1 MCFRRLWAR
10 CEVTKKN
17 DTLARLGVL
26 KDCIMKSAGVN
37 TGNHSEQRITED
49 FYLNVFCPK
58 AHFTLEDVLF
68 EMPRL
73 CNSNELVPSCL
84 ISTLPPCFIPFK
96 SASTPA
102 LSSVLLGSGA
112 SSSSKSARPG
122 PPTNV
127 QKKLT
132 PWTAMLGELDLEGR
146 GGSSRQRPHP
156 GLLLVASLIDKV
168 PNLGGL
174 ARTCE
179 VLGVGGMVVA
189 NANVTKEKDFTAVS
203 VTAEKWLPMLEC
215 PEDQLPQL
223 LEERRR

>member
-1 MCFRRLWAR
+1 M
-10 CEVTKKN
+10 
-17 DTLARLGVL
+17 ARLNVL

-37 TGNHSEQRITED
+37 AGNHSEQRITED

-84 ISTLPPCFIPFK
+84 ISTLPACFIPFK

-102 LSSVLLGSGA
+102 LSSVQLGSGA
-112 SSSSKSARPG
+112 SSSGKGAKPG
-122 PPTNV
+122 LPTNV

-132 PWTAMLGELDLEGR
+132 PWNAMLGELDLEGR
-146 GGSSRQRPHP
+146 GGSSRTRPHP

-215 PEDQLPQL
+215 SEDQLPQL
-223 LEERRR
+223 LDERRR